1 MELTEQEIDYWNMRD
16 DMHDHLDQLLE
27 ENGMDGFAKLLIYE
41 DSEDILNGEFPNH
54 QMNDE
59 QMEEI
64 TYEWLEK
71 EHKTI

>member
-1 MELTEQEIDYWNMRD
+1 MKLTEQQIDYWNMRD
-16 DMHDHLDQLLE
+16 DMHDYLDQLLIA
-27 ENGMDGFAKLLIYE
+27 NNMDNFAKLLIYE
-41 DSEDILNGEFPNH
+41 DSCDILDMEFPNH

>member
-1 MELTEQEIDYWNMRD
+1 MKYPASND
-16 DMHDHLDQLLE
+16 
-27 ENGMDGFAKLLIYE
+27 
-41 DSEDILNGEFPNH
+41 GEFPNH

-64 TYEWLEK
+64 TYEWLTT